1 MGKKGFSCL
10 EKSLILLFLGVT
22 GVCIGL
28 VVVYVQEVNSTED
41 DGVDSGCGGPQQ
53 LMVSPGEFTSGNF
66 PNNYDSGKSCSWH
79 ITVEANKVIHLWFEE
94 FSLQETDTCWADFVT
109 LKDDL
114 GIIGKYCGRSKPKPI
129 VTLGNSLWVY
139 FDTNDALTEKGF
151 RAMYKAVAP
160 EAVTEIVGA
169 GGLLQGDQG
178 ELSSP
183 GLSSGQYENG
193 ALYQWKIKVAEGER
207 VRLTFAS
214 FNLVPESCL
223 DYVDVY
229 DGDQASADRL
239 ARFCGG
245 TNPAPVVSSSNTMVV
260 RFKTDATQS
269 SGGFRAMYTL
279 ASDPPIK
286 PSSTPKPTATS
297 APTSAPSSTSTATP
311 TSTPA
316 PPPIESGCGGVGT
329 LSGRKGVIQSKGYPD
344 AYPAGLN
351 CRWNITVA
359 EGQMVKLTVTDIGI
373 TGEAGQCKE
382 DWLLIEDAQKSFGPH
397 CGLIKPAVVVSVA
410 NTMSVSF
417 QSDSHL
423 ADRGF
428 SARWEAVYPHDIGEA
443 QGGCGDASHA
453 ETGVIK
459 SQNWPMNYAPN
470 KECMWKVKVP
480 EGKRITLRFSDFDIE
495 PAMLGKCY
503 DNVLVYDGD
512 APNATKYGPF
522 CGSKLPTEITT
533 SKNTIVMRFH
543 ADFFTE
549 GKGFRAY
556 WTTDPTLPAPT
567 EPPTPPNP
575 WDGIAIDW
583 PETCGKPKVPPMVT
597 TRIVN
602 GEPARAHSWPW
613 QVSLQVWP
621 DKEPEPKFY
630 HTCGGTLIHK
640 NWVMTA
646 AHCFIRYADELQR
659 WQICM
664 GKHNLTIEEPGEL
677 CLGIQGIYRHEGFK
691 YPDVPTVEFDV
702 ALMRLDGDV
711 TPTEHI
717 DFACWPSLEEV
728 LPAAKKCYA
737 SGWGDEKGNP
747 ATAKPSET
755 LNQVALPVVPYD
767 TCKRMDYWW
776 FQVKPSMICCG
787 YTKPDELKSVCQG
800 DSGGPLVC
808 QDSHTAPWE
817 VHGITS
823 FGPIGCIMDK
833 KPSVFTRV
841 SAYLPWMENVI
852 RRNMYEL
859 HTSGC
864 GGPRYLNS
872 TSGTLSTMDHPHNY
886 DNNAECQWQ
895 IQAPAGKLI
904 HMSFASLSLEQ
915 SLMCMNDKVALS
927 DQLGSLG
934 TYCGIG
940 AVPQDFVTEGET
952 LSVTFSSN
960 NRIVDTGFMAHYKV
974 VDPSEVAGL
983 VGCGGHFTDPS
994 GELQSP
1000 GWPTE
1005 YPNNTVCTWRIH
1017 IAGAKAIHMAFT
1029 HFDVQAVN
1037 RLGQCLD
1044 FVEIFAPN
1052 GTSLGKHC
1060 GFVPPPTT
1068 IINDDTVIVRFFTN
1082 GDTQEKG
1089 FRGYWTTNPDVIPTL
1104 PPPPSNPWDNINIT
1118 WPEKCGVPE
1127 ITPNMSV
1134 TRVVNG
1140 IEAIPHSWPWQVS
1153 MQLTLLPGV
1162 MPHQHVCGGSL
1173 IHEEWVLTAAHCIM
1187 APYSNAKLWQMCVG
1201 KHHMNSSW
1209 DGPTEQCVPVTHLV
1223 SHPGFVYPEDNTDIT
1238 NDIALIRLAKPI
1250 VMTKEVSP
1258 VCLPTPDDVLPGGKT
1273 CFVTGWGDEKG
1284 SLIPKVADKLNQAPL
1299 PVVPYSTCSTPQ
1311 YWWDSLRPSMICA
1324 GYEEPDELKSAC
1336 QGDSGGPFVCQP
1348 EDTSAWEVHGIVSFG
1363 PFGCIQNKK
1372 PSVFT
1377 RTSAFSDWIEDN
1389 IKRVIY
1395 ESSSTPSPE

>member
-28 VVVYVQEVNSTED
+28 VVVYVLEVNSTED
-41 DGVDSGCGGPQQ
+41 NGGVDSGCGGPQQ
-53 LMVSPGEFTSGNF
+53 LMVSSGEFTSGNF
-66 PNNYDSGKSCSWH
+66 PGNYDNGKSCSWH
-79 ITVEANKVIHLWFEE
+79 ITVEANKVIHLWFQE
-94 FSLQETDTCWADFVT
+94 FSLEDTDTCWADFVT

-114 GIIGKYCGRSKPKPI
+114 GIIGKYCGHSQPKPI

-139 FDTNDALTEKGF
+139 FDTNDARPDKGF
-151 RAMYKAVAP
+151 KAMYKAVAP

-183 GLSSGQYENG
+183 GFPAKLYENG
-193 ALYQWKIKVAEGER
+193 ALYQWKIEVAKGER

-214 FNLVPESCL
+214 FTLVPESCL

-239 ARFCGG
+239 ARCCGG
-245 TNPAPVVSSSNTMVV
+245 TNPPPVVSSSNTMVV
-260 RFKTDATQS
+260 RFKTDASQS
-269 SGGFRAMYTL
+269 AEGFRALYTL
-279 ASDPPIK
+279 ASDPPIDPNPVGEYPACLVPK
-286 PSSTPKPTATS
+286 EQLHLVLFPS
-297 APTSAPSSTSTATP
+297 
-311 TSTPA
+311 
-316 PPPIESGCGGVGT
+316 ESGCGDMGT
-329 LSGRKGVIQSKGYPD
+329 LSGRKGLIQSKGFPEP
-344 AYPAGLN
+344 YPAGLR

-359 EGQMVKLTVTDIGI
+359 EGQMVKLTITDLAI
-373 TGEAGQCKE
+373 TGEPGQCKE
-382 DWLLIEDAQKSFGPH
+382 DRLLIEDAQKSFGPH
-397 CGLIKPAVVVSVA
+397 CGFIKPAVVVSVG

-443 QGGCGDASHA
+443 QGCGDASHD

-459 SQNWPMNYAPN
+459 SQNWPMNYVPN

-480 EGKRITLRFSDFDIE
+480 AGKRITLRFTNFTLE
-495 PAMLGKCY
+495 PAMFGKCY
-503 DNVLVYDGD
+503 DNVVVYDG
-512 APNATKYGPF
+512 AEPNAKKYGPF
-522 CGSKLPTEITT
+522 CGSTLPKDIKT
-533 SKNTIVMRFH
+533 SGNTLVVRFH
-543 ADFFTE
+543 VDFFTE
-549 GKGFRAY
+549 GNGFRAY
-556 WTTDPTLPAPT
+556 WTTDTNLPAPT
-567 EPPTPPNP
+567 EPPVPPNP
-575 WDGIAIDW
+575 WDDIPIDW
-583 PETCGKPKVPPMVT
+583 PETCGIPKIPPLVH

-602 GEPARAHSWPW
+602 GEPAKPHSWPW

-646 AHCFIRYADELQR
+646 AHCFIRYADQLQR

-664 GKHNLTIEEPGEL
+664 GKHNLTFEEPGEL
-677 CLGIQGIYRHEGFK
+677 CLGVQGIYRHEGFK
-691 YPDVPTVEFDV
+691 YPEVPTVEFDV

-711 TPTEHI
+711 TPTDHI
-717 DFACWPSLEEV
+717 DFACWPSLEEL
-728 LPAAKKCYA
+728 LPGDKKCYA

-747 ATAKPSET
+747 ATAKPSEA

-808 QDSHTAPWE
+808 QDDPSAPWE

-833 KPSVFTRV
+833 KPSVFTRA
-841 SAYLPWMENVI
+841 SAYIPWMENVI
-852 RRNMYEL
+852 RRNIYDL
-859 HTSGC
+859 NTSGC
-864 GGPRYLNS
+864 GGTKYLNS
-872 TSGTLSTMDHPHNY
+872 TRGTLATMNHPDNY
-886 DNNAECQWQ
+886 DNNGRCQWH

-904 HMSFASLSLEQ
+904 HLSFANLSLEH
-915 SLMCMNDKVALS
+915 SLMCMNDKVTLT
-927 DQLGSLG
+927 DQLGPMG

-940 AVPQDFVTEGET
+940 TVPRALVTEGET

-960 NRIVDTGFMAHYKV
+960 GRIVDTGFMAHYQV
-974 VDPSEVAGL
+974 VDPSEVEGL
-983 VGCGGHFTDPS
+983 VECGGHFS
-994 GELQSP
+994 AQQGELRSP
-1000 GWPTE
+1000 NWPSD
-1005 YPNNTVCTWRIH
+1005 YPNNTVCTWRIK
-1017 IAGAKAIHMAFT
+1017 APGAKAIHISFT

-1037 RLGQCLD
+1037 RQGQCLD
-1044 FVEIFAPN
+1044 FVEIFSSN

-1060 GFVPPPTT
+1060 GFVPPPPMT
-1068 IINDDTVIVRFFTN
+1068 IDEDTVIVRFFSN

-1089 FRGYWTTNPDVIPTL
+1089 FRGYWTTDPAVIPTL
-1104 PPPPSNPWDNINIT
+1104 PPPPANPWDDVNIT
-1118 WPEKCGVPE
+1118 WPEKCGVPA

-1140 IEAIPHSWPWQVS
+1140 IEAKPHSWPWQVS
-1153 MQLTLLPGV
+1153 MQATPIPLI
-1162 MPHQHVCGGSL
+1162 PHQHVCGGSL

-1187 APYSNAKLWQMCVG
+1187 PPFNKPGFWRMCLG
-1201 KHHMNSSW
+1201 KHHMNSSM
-1209 DGPTEQCVPVTHLV
+1209 DGPTEQCVPVVSLV
-1223 SHPGFVYPEDNTDIT
+1223 SHPGFVYPEDKTDIT
-1238 NDIALIRLAKPI
+1238 NDIALVRLAKPV
-1250 VMTKEVSP
+1250 VMTNEVSP
-1258 VCLPTPDDVLPGGKT
+1258 VCLPKPDYVLPGDKT

-1284 SLIPKVADKLNQAPL
+1284 HLIPKVADKLNQAPL

-1311 YWWDSLRPSMICA
+1311 YWWDALRPSMICA
-1324 GYEEPDELKSAC
+1324 GYELPDELKSAC

-1348 EDTSAWEVHGIVSFG
+1348 EGSSAWEVHGIVSFG
-1363 PFGCIQNKK
+1363 PFGCIQDKK

-1377 RTSAFSDWIEDN
+1377 RTSAFSHWIVDN
-1389 IKRVIY
+1389 MKRVIY
-1395 ESSSTPSPE
+1395 ESSGKPSRE